1 YIWTEYFQFK
11 YRHSIEYG
19 SLNIEYLYAVDT
31 NCDPKSDYWIKEDWS
46 GIPISGQDYFDLSQN
61 RSKQF
66 DVTGGYNYDFSVS
79 VSLSYPWAVSVSL
92 GVSRTPAP
100 IATLT
105 IHAGTWYDGYV
116 VRVVSM
122 NDSDY
127 LDSRTF
133 WYKP

>member
-1 YIWTEYFQFK
+1 P
-11 YRHSIEYG
+11 
-19 SLNIEYLYAVDT
+19 V
-31 NCDPKSDYWIKEDWS
+31 
-46 GIPISGQDYFDLSQN
+46 SGQYYRDLWQGY
-61 RSKQF
+61 RMQF
-66 DVTGGYNYDFSVS
+66 NVTGGYNYDFSVS

-127 LDSRTF
+127 LDSRAF